1 METAKTLGDNDCNCC
16 DFNNCLKNVI
26 YWQFKFSSILAGPS
40 ALLANV
46 SGYSTS
52 STSIFVMWD
61 QVPAEYQSGA
71 MLYYIISYRALP
83 SGSVQTKNVTANQTT
98 LTGLNKYT
106 NYSITVFAFTIK
118 GVGNVNVPIFIVT
131 DEDSKLQDL

>member
-1 METAKTLGDNDCNCC
+1 MTVTVAIL
-16 DFNNCLKNVI
+16 NNCLKNVI

-71 MLYYIISYRALP
+71 MLYYTISYRALP

-118 GVGNVNVPIFIVT
+118 GVGNVNVPIFVVT

>member
-1 METAKTLGDNDCNCC
+1 
-16 DFNNCLKNVI
+16 
-26 YWQFKFSSILAGPS
+26 
-40 ALLANV
+40 
-46 SGYSTS
+46 
-52 STSIFVMWD
+52 MWD
-61 QVPAEYQSGA
+61 QVPAEDQSDA

-83 SGSVQTKNVTANQTT
+83 SGSVQTKNVAAPANQTT

-118 GVGNVNVPIFIVT
+118 GAGNVNAPLFIVT